1 MLWVGIGLSII
12 GVALLIIAIVL
23 IKPLMNLS
31 GVFASL
37 QKTTDELPT
46 TVNTLTS
53 QTTETLG
60 TGVETLNQVN
70 AQIKEL
76 SPIFHIVGDIGR
88 ATNKLSSSV
97 AYQADEIQPNDK
109 LAAKDFKGF
118 YGLIALVYLLF
129 KSKKQDAI

>member
-12 GVALLIIAIVL
+12 GVALLIISIVL
-23 IKPLMNLS
+23 IKPLLKLS
-31 GVFASL
+31 GVFGSL

-53 QTTETLG
+53 QTTEAIG

-70 AQIKEL
+70 VQIKEL
-76 SPIFHIVGDIGR
+76 SPVFRIVGDIGR

-97 AYQADEIQPNDK
+97 VHQVEERDETQPNGK

-129 KSKKQDAI
+129 KSKK